1 MLLLIPTVL
10 KMKHACIMCLD
21 VLSSLLN
28 LMRGAKSETGAAEE
42 SCEAELGL
50 TVVVIHLL
58 GKVGIAAVHWKRPDL
73 ELLSNSDPEG
83 VKNSACDPN
92 FDCWKKFTR
101 IAINPYILKKNK
113 T

>member
-1 MLLLIPTVL
+1 
-10 KMKHACIMCLD
+10 MKHACIMCLD

-58 GKVGIAAVHWKRPDL
+58 GKVGIAAVH
-73 ELLSNSDPEG
+73 
-83 VKNSACDPN
+83 
-92 FDCWKKFTR
+92 
-101 IAINPYILKKNK
+101 
-113 T
+113 